1 MRGLKTSSRK
11 KRTKNSLKDYP
22 FDYALLVVILV
33 ILSFGVIMV
42 YSASFYKGIIDYSN
56 SSYFFVR
63 QAAFA
68 VIGLIGMYVVSRINY
83 KYYKKLVM
91 IGLAASFLMV
101 MITILKI
108 PGMTH
113 SALGATRWLKFGFIT
128 VQPSEFV
135 KYAVVLA
142 MAVKLSDMG
151 AEIKSFKK
159 GVLRVLGVAAFFS
172 VLIIVQKNLSIAG
185 VILITAI
192 IMIFAAGAKLKH
204 MGILFSFGATMATL
218 AVLIAPFRMK
228 RIMSFMNPWADPSAT
243 GYQII
248 QSFYALGSGG
258 LFGLGLGESRQKT
271 MYLPEPHN
279 DFIFAIIAE
288 ELGLI
293 GCIFLI
299 LLFVFFVYRGIVIAI
314 TAKDSYGRFLALGI
328 TSIIGVQAII
338 NIAVVTGS
346 MPVTGVPLPFMSYG
360 GTALCINLFAMGVL
374 LNISRFCK
382 KKI

>member
-63 QAAFA
+63 QGAFA
-68 VIGLIGMYVVSRINY
+68 VIGLLGMYIVSKIDY
-83 KYYKKLVM
+83 KYYKKFMIWGLVLSL
-91 IGLAASFLMV
+91 IMV
-101 MITILKI
+101 LITIFKI
-108 PGMTH
+108 PGITH
-113 SALGATRWLKFGFIT
+113 SALGATRWLKFGPIT
-128 VQPSEFV
+128 MQPSEFV

-142 MAVKLSDMG
+142 IAIQLSNMG
-151 AEIKSFKK
+151 NKIKSFTK
-159 GVLRVLGVAAFFS
+159 GILPVLGIAAFFS
-172 VLIIVQKNLSIAG
+172 LLIIVQKNLSIAG

-204 MGILFSFGATMATL
+204 MGGLFSFGAIVATL
-218 AVLIAPFRMK
+218 AVLVAPFRVK
-228 RIMSFMNPWADPSAT
+228 RIMSFMNPWSDPSDT

-299 LLFVFFVYRGIVIAI
+299 LLFVFFVYRGIMISI
-314 TAKDSYGRFLALGI
+314 TARDSYGRFLALGI

>member
-68 VIGLIGMYVVSRINY
+68 VIGLLGMYIVSKIDY
-83 KYYKKLVM
+83 KHYKKFMIWGLVLSL
-91 IGLAASFLMV
+91 IMV
-101 MITILKI
+101 LITIFKI
-108 PGMTH
+108 PGITH
-113 SALGATRWLKFGFIT
+113 SALGATRWLKLGPIT
-128 VQPSEFV
+128 MQPSEFV

-142 MAVKLSDMG
+142 IAIQLSNMG
-151 AEIKSFKK
+151 NKIKSFTK
-159 GVLRVLGVAAFFS
+159 GILPVLGIAAFFS
-172 VLIIVQKNLSIAG
+172 LLIIVQKNLSIAG

-204 MGILFSFGATMATL
+204 MGGLFSFGAIVATL
-218 AVLIAPFRMK
+218 AVLVAPFRVK
-228 RIMSFMNPWADPSAT
+228 RIMSFMNPWSDPSDT

-299 LLFVFFVYRGIVIAI
+299 LLFVFFVYRGIMISI
-314 TAKDSYGRFLALGI
+314 TARDSYGRFLALGI